1 MSARPLF
8 TAVPTALAAVV
19 GLAWLTSAAAFNGG
33 YDGAP
38 QIAQATP
45 PAAPS
50 PPAAGGGPAH
60 GPGPGMGPGMMGMGG
75 PEHMMREFSPKAF
88 CEDRI
93 ARRIGQRAYLKARL
107 DLKPDQMSAWDAF
120 QKAADEA
127 SAKEKARCASL
138 PTEMKEPPTL
148 MQRLDRQEAMMK
160 TRIES
165 IEAVKPSLMALYDKL
180 SPEQK
185 AVLDRPMMGPHRGGP
200 GRRHRRG

>member
-1 MSARPLF
+1 MLVRPLF
-8 TAVPTALAAVV
+8 TAVPTALVAVV

-38 QIAQATP
+38 QIAQAAP
-45 PAAPS
+45 PAAT
-50 PPAAGGGPAH
+50 PPAAGGGAA
-60 GPGPGMGPGMMGMGG
+60 PGGG
-75 PEHMMREFSPKAF
+75 PERMFSPKAF
-88 CEDRI
+88 CEERV
-93 ARRIGQRAYLKARL
+93 ARRIGQRAYLKAKL

-127 SAKEKARCASL
+127 SGQEKARCATL

-148 MQRLDRQEAMMK
+148 MQRFDRREAMMK
-160 TRIES
+160 SRMES
-165 IEAVKPSLMALYDKL
+165 LQAVKPSLMALYDKL

-200 GRRHRRG
+200 GWRHRHG